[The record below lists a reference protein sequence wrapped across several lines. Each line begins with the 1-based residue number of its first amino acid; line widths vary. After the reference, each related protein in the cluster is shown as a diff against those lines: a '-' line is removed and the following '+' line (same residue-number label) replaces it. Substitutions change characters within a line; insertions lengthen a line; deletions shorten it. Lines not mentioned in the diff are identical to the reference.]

1 MVSLMGEKGKYI
13 LNLAVHKRA
22 LGVEVTKIKIFI
34 LNLGRMIKLTGFNAY
49 GIYFL
54 EKVVTK
60 VRRKTV
66 LCPIKI

>member
-1 MVSLMGEKGKYI
+1 M
-13 LNLAVHKRA
+13 A
-22 LGVEVTKIKIFI
+22 LGAEVTKIKIFI

-66 LCPIKI
+66 VCPIKI